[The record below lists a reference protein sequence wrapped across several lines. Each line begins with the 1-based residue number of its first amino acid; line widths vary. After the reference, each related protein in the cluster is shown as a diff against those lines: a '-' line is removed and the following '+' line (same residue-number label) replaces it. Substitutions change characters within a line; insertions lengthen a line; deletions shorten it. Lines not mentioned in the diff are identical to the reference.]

1 MPALAEHLFS
11 NLGIAI
17 PAFLFVITL
26 IVFVHE
32 LGHFMVARLCSVK
45 VQAFSI
51 GFGLEIFG
59 FTDRKGTRWKIAWI
73 PLGGYVKF
81 FGDADASSRPDENIM
96 KEYEARR
103 ISGQRAQSEPLHLKP
118 VWQRALV
125 AAAGPIANFILA
137 IFIFA
142 AVTLANGKPAAPPV
156 VESVVAGS
164 PAETAGL
171 RHGDLIVRAG
181 NDAVRDIADL
191 QRIIAASP
199 GARLQFTIVRNGR
212 PMAIGITPSSVEMP
226 DAAGVN
232 HPTGRAGIHDAMV
245 GVGVVEA
252 FDSGVSQTWNVIA
265 QTASYI
271 AQIVTGRQSPEQL
284 HGIIAIAAVSYE
296 AARVGFVTL
305 LGLAGLMSV
314 SIGLMNLLPVPMLD
328 GGHLLY
334 CGFEAVRGKPLG
346 ERFQE
351 VGFRIGLAFV
361 VSLLLLSLFNDR
373 SYVFQL
379 NPF

>member
-11 NLGIAI
+11 NLAIAI

-32 LGHFMVARLCSVK
+32 LGHFMAARLCSVK

-51 GFGLEIFG
+51 GFGREIFG

-96 KEYEARR
+96 KEYQARR

-181 NDAVRDIADL
+181 NDAVRDMADL

-212 PMAIGITPSSVEMP
+212 PMAIGIMPSSVEMP

-232 HPTGRAGIHDAMV
+232 HPTGRAGIRDAMV

-252 FDSGVSQTWNVIA
+252 FDGGVSQTWNVVA

-314 SIGLMNLLPVPMLD
+314 SVGLMNLLPVPMLD

>member
-1 MPALAEHLFS
+1 MPALAEHFFS
-11 NLGIAI
+11 NLGIAL

-32 LGHFMVARLCSVK
+32 LGHFMAARLCRVK

-51 GFGLEIFG
+51 GFGREIFG
-59 FTDRKGTRWKIAWI
+59 FTDSRGTRWKIAWI

-81 FGDADASSRPDENIM
+81 FGDADVSSRPDENIM

-103 ISGQRAQSEPLHLKP
+103 IAGQHAQFEPLHLKP
-118 VWQRALV
+118 VWQRAVV

-137 IFIFA
+137 IFIFTT
-142 AVTLANGKPAAPPV
+142 VTLANGKPAAPPV

-164 PAETAGL
+164 PAETASL
-171 RHGDLIVRAG
+171 KPGDLIVRAG
-181 NDAVRDIADL
+181 NDAVRDMADL

-212 PMAIGITPSSVEMP
+212 PMAIGITPLTVEMP

-232 HPTGRAGIHDAMV
+232 HPTGRAGIRDAIV

-252 FDSGVSQTWNVIA
+252 FEGGVSQTWNVVA

-271 AQIVTGRQSPEQL
+271 GQIATGRQSPEQL

-334 CGFEAVRGKPLG
+334 YGFEVVRGKPLG

>member
-1 MPALAEHLFS
+1 MPALVEHFLS
-11 NLGIAI
+11 NLGIAV

-32 LGHFMVARLCSVK
+32 LGHFMAARLCSVK

-51 GFGLEIFG
+51 GFGREIFG

-81 FGDADASSRPDENIM
+81 FGDADASSRPDENLM

-103 ISGQRAQSEPLHLKP
+103 IAGQRAESEPLHLKP
-118 VWQRALV
+118 VWQRAVV

-181 NDAVRDIADL
+181 NDAVRDMADL

-212 PMAIGITPSSVEMP
+212 PMAIGITPSTVEMP

-232 HPTGRAGIHDAMV
+232 HPTGRAGIRDATV

-252 FDSGVSQTWNVIA
+252 FEGGVSQTWNVVA

>member
-1 MPALAEHLFS
+1 
-11 NLGIAI
+11 
-17 PAFLFVITL
+17 
-26 IVFVHE
+26 
-32 LGHFMVARLCSVK
+32 
-45 VQAFSI
+45 
-51 GFGLEIFG
+51 
-59 FTDRKGTRWKIAWI
+59 
-73 PLGGYVKF
+73 
-81 FGDADASSRPDENIM
+81 
-96 KEYEARR
+96 
-103 ISGQRAQSEPLHLKP
+103 
-118 VWQRALV
+118 
-125 AAAGPIANFILA
+125 
-137 IFIFA
+137 
-142 AVTLANGKPAAPPV
+142 
-156 VESVVAGS
+156 
-164 PAETAGL
+164 
-171 RHGDLIVRAG
+171 
-181 NDAVRDIADL
+181 
-191 QRIIAASP
+191 
-199 GARLQFTIVRNGR
+199 
-212 PMAIGITPSSVEMP
+212 
-226 DAAGVN
+226 
-232 HPTGRAGIHDAMV
+232 MV

-252 FDSGVSQTWNVIA
+252 FDGGVSQTWNVVA

>member
-32 LGHFMVARLCSVK
+32 LGHFMAARLCSVK

-51 GFGLEIFG
+51 GFGREIFG

-96 KEYEARR
+96 REYEARR
-103 ISGQRAQSEPLHLKP
+103 ISGQHAQSEPLHLKP

-181 NDAVRDIADL
+181 NDAVRDMADL

-232 HPTGRAGIHDAMV
+232 HPTGRAGIRDAMV

-252 FDSGVSQTWNVIA
+252 FDGGVSQTWNVVA

-351 VGFRIGLAFV
+351 VGFR
-361 VSLLLLSLFNDR
+361 
-373 SYVFQL
+373 
-379 NPF
+379 

>member
-32 LGHFMVARLCSVK
+32 LGHFMAARLCSVK

-51 GFGLEIFG
+51 GFGREIFG

-81 FGDADASSRPDENIM
+81 FGDADASSRPDENLM

-181 NDAVRDIADL
+181 NEAVLDMADL

-232 HPTGRAGIHDAMV
+232 HPTGRAGIRDAMV

-252 FDSGVSQTWNVIA
+252 FDGGVSQTWNVVA

-314 SIGLMNLLPVPMLD
+314 SVGLMNLLPVPMLD

>member
-32 LGHFMVARLCSVK
+32 LGHFMAARLCSVK

-51 GFGLEIFG
+51 GFGREIFG

-181 NDAVRDIADL
+181 NDAVRDMADL

-212 PMAIGITPSSVEMP
+212 PMAIGITPFSVEMP

-232 HPTGRAGIHDAMV
+232 HPTGRAGIRDAMV

-252 FDSGVSQTWNVIA
+252 FDGGVSQTWNVVA

-314 SIGLMNLLPVPMLD
+314 SVGLMNLLPVPMLD

>member
-32 LGHFMVARLCSVK
+32 LGHFMAARLCSVK

-51 GFGLEIFG
+51 GFGREIFG

-181 NDAVRDIADL
+181 NDAVRDMADL

-212 PMAIGITPSSVEMP
+212 PMAIGITPSSVEIP

-252 FDSGVSQTWNVIA
+252 FDGGVSQTWNVIA